1 MMKSSNIMSSTSN
14 NPNRNLLSGSML
26 NVEQS
31 YSPNHI
37 SMNPLMHFDE
47 IKKPMSA
54 EQNLERLFNL
64 SPIEIRDDFEDKLCR
79 CYLLVQ
85 NQIVGKSPNQIQEEL
100 SRICRENPPDRD
112 HEIVYGIVISMLLD
126 FYNTNKLFLA
136 IIPSIRDGS
145 VHLCNC
151 LNQIL
156 SEKFSKLHDHARQ
169 CLLLLCKELLR
180 NPMQNIEIIFY
191 NLMRNIVSGDIS
203 NRNLALCETI
213 LDILI
218 EHRPAYENNILL
230 IQYSLFKFLRLIAD
244 HANPSHQRLLIKEI
258 RFCNHWLTERFS
270 DLIPLGR
277 DLIRLLQQVSRI
289 TEFEQLW
296 RKILT
301 NPTSLSPK
309 FSLVQMLKTRTNRRF
324 IRLLITFDIEKKLNF
339 LVSQVRLG
347 SQRRYQE
354 WFQKQYF
361 STSENQML
369 RSDLIRFI
377 CNSIHPSNEIIASDL
392 MPRWAMIGW
401 IINTCSIQCTLANCR
416 LALFYDWL
424 MFDVNDVNNNLI
436 MDLEP
441 GLLVM
446 YFSLKGYTSLTNALL
461 DFICRIP
468 NEFYPPLV
476 NQIKMGFSNSIRF
489 LLEKRVVPNLSFMFD
504 PNKIDQNVKQLLI
517 KYYPEFQSF
526 AENINMT
533 NMLVGQQNLVSNS
546 NSYPPMIVQS
556 QTNLIP
562 NGHFLSQQQKST
574 NVLNQTH
581 PATLIGGIPGLNM
594 TFDSETSK
602 HLGSTSIQSTF
613 SDDEDESIGNDG
625 QIKVPPI
632 KKFKK
637 NMIPSTN
644 SSQPISSLKQPRP
657 NRLPSF
663 SSGNNNVKSNVT
675 IGSTSTMITPQTLA
689 SNLSNINYKTSNVS
703 PVKTIATNNQNAS
716 EYIANILNST
726 VMNISSANNNCGPVQ
741 HPPQSSHHQQDINST
756 HYVVTNTVP
765 VIVTSDEFKNGN
777 LKTDVKH
784 VNGMTTVTSVFDSA
798 SPIVS
803 SLDSGTI
810 SSEVLIID
818 DISQDSVLSSSS
830 LDSSLQYRS
839 FTVPLTSDHDV
850 IVSDQLEFQKS
861 VNEEE
866 LIQNIESIKDET
878 IKKHLMLFH
887 NKRSDIEIENFFEI
901 LSKYEKDTE
910 SEEFKSIVVKVLGQI
925 FSKHLNKRLIPVDYS
940 LSLLNWLQP
949 DEQLLKESIWPPV
962 RVMLSYLLT
971 FHDKTDSSR
980 EASDSSENEDNEDS
994 DKKNDLQ
1001 KNESNEKMPILREI
1015 LTTIYNQNES
1025 FGHLLLLYLRNIGKT
1040 KSLGIYCNLM
1050 RSLRKKPHETCVKDL
1065 QICANHDYFVM
1076 FLLIPVAIKA
1086 IPSLSNSNL
1095 KLLNLILTYADF
1107 NAIHYLCFGIMGE
1120 KFSLFQKD
1128 SLQDILV
1135 NLSNYDHIQQSFFWD
1150 LLKAHEFPIEI
1161 YISLAKQI
1169 ENGNNQFLINHI
1181 VQSFKCLEPTSHYFK
1196 LLINRDQ
1203 HKIIDLFIVNI
1214 LMFWVKKHEEKLS
1227 DIIANYVSSIISS
1240 PTKRNKRTT
1249 NNVSK
1254 NHMNK
1259 ITNIENLLYYL
1270 EEIRK
1275 KLLPEKT
1282 NDFFGQERL
1291 MFVILDQLKQI
1302 CTSQQKIKYAEL
1314 FVNVPDDNDNG
1325 ISKNT
1330 ATIKRNISSSSSSM
1344 PSQTSNSLNK
1354 KGKKALAS
1362 NSGNN
1367 NSETESDSSE
1377 EEEPPKIVKASLRN
1391 KKRKPQ
1397 AFDSD

>member
-1 MMKSSNIMSSTSN
+1 
-14 NPNRNLLSGSML
+14 
-26 NVEQS
+26 
-31 YSPNHI
+31 
-37 SMNPLMHFDE
+37 
-47 IKKPMSA
+47 
-54 EQNLERLFNL
+54 
-64 SPIEIRDDFEDKLCR
+64 
-79 CYLLVQ
+79 
-85 NQIVGKSPNQIQEEL
+85 
-100 SRICRENPPDRD
+100 
-112 HEIVYGIVISMLLD
+112 
-126 FYNTNKLFLA
+126 
-136 IIPSIRDGS
+136 
-145 VHLCNC
+145 
-151 LNQIL
+151 
-156 SEKFSKLHDHARQ
+156 
-169 CLLLLCKELLR
+169 
-180 NPMQNIEIIFY
+180 
-191 NLMRNIVSGDIS
+191 
-203 NRNLALCETI
+203 
-213 LDILI
+213 
-218 EHRPAYENNILL
+218 
-230 IQYSLFKFLRLIAD
+230 
-244 HANPSHQRLLIKEI
+244 
-258 RFCNHWLTERFS
+258 
-270 DLIPLGR
+270 
-277 DLIRLLQQVSRI
+277 
-289 TEFEQLW
+289 
-296 RKILT
+296 
-301 NPTSLSPK
+301 
-309 FSLVQMLKTRTNRRF
+309 
-324 IRLLITFDIEKKLNF
+324 
-339 LVSQVRLG
+339 
-347 SQRRYQE
+347 
-354 WFQKQYF
+354 
-361 STSENQML
+361 
-369 RSDLIRFI
+369 
-377 CNSIHPSNEIIASDL
+377 
-392 MPRWAMIGW
+392 
-401 IINTCSIQCTLANCR
+401 
-416 LALFYDWL
+416 
-424 MFDVNDVNNNLI
+424 
-436 MDLEP
+436 
-441 GLLVM
+441 
-446 YFSLKGYTSLTNALL
+446 
-461 DFICRIP
+461 
-468 NEFYPPLV
+468 
-476 NQIKMGFSNSIRF
+476 MGFSNSIRF

-562 NGHFLSQQQKST
+562 NGHFLSQQQMPALLSTCAPTSATETDSNNYSTDEFVDNSSCSSSSCLKSTAFSEKCSSNVESANQSNMEHIFHQKNSSSNTSDQSSTSNNSLFRILPNSVVVVPASQSTLAMTQIKSPNFNPILTNIKSINVIKQKST

-689 SNLSNINYKTSNVS
+689 SNLSNINYKSSNVS

-839 FTVPLTSDHDV
+839 FTVPLTSDHD
-850 IVSDQLEFQKS
+850 
-861 VNEEE
+861 
-866 LIQNIESIKDET
+866 
-878 IKKHLMLFH
+878 
-887 NKRSDIEIENFFEI
+887 
-901 LSKYEKDTE
+901 YEKDTE

-962 RVMLSYLLT
+962 RVMLSYLVT

-1169 ENGNNQFLINHI
+1169 ENGKKLRIISTIKLKVFLSFRTGNNQFLINHI

-1240 PTKRNKRTT
+1240 PTKRNKR
-1249 NNVSK
+1249 
-1254 NHMNK
+1254 
-1259 ITNIENLLYYL
+1259 L
-1270 EEIRK
+1270 
-1275 KLLPEKT
+1275 
-1282 NDFFGQERL
+1282 
-1291 MFVILDQLKQI
+1291 
-1302 CTSQQKIKYAEL
+1302 
-1314 FVNVPDDNDNG
+1314 
-1325 ISKNT
+1325 
-1330 ATIKRNISSSSSSM
+1330 
-1344 PSQTSNSLNK
+1344 
-1354 KGKKALAS
+1354 
-1362 NSGNN
+1362 
-1367 NSETESDSSE
+1367 
-1377 EEEPPKIVKASLRN
+1377 
-1391 KKRKPQ
+1391 
-1397 AFDSD
+1397 